1 MINSIKIIQNEERKI
16 SFSQD
21 NQQYFMEQVEYKQG
35 LKI

>member
-1 MINSIKIIQNEERKI
+1 MINSIQIIQNEERKI

-21 NQQYFMEQVEYKQG
+21 SQQYFMEQVEYKQR